1 MSLQR
6 DYLMAPSLSKH
17 FAEDLLRGAM
27 DLQESLAM
35 LERFQA
41 ASQSMRQSNK
51 KRRPE
56 TGENSPDID
65 TIIREV
71 LLKPSNA
78 KKVPPRTVSN
88 GLHGQLSNST
98 DDLKNLVKDRPPQ
111 EEPLVGVFQQ

>member
-1 MSLQR
+1 
-6 DYLMAPSLSKH
+6 MAPSLSKH

-35 LERFQA
+35 LEEFQT
-41 ASQSMRQSNK
+41 ASQSMRLSNK

-56 TGENSPDID
+56 TGEKSLEID

-71 LLKPSNA
+71 LLRPSNA
-78 KKVPPRTVSN
+78 KQALPRTVNN

-98 DDLKNLVKDRPPQ
+98 DELKNVVKDSFYRKSLCQSPPPIMTRP
-111 EEPLVGVFQQ
+111 L